1 MKPETKGSWEQR
13 CAVLYQV
20 IGGLANRFGVFE
32 TSDDVAGALDVACGR
47 GDVEKLLPWPKDMTL
62 GRPGNPALAVG
73 LLSDM
78 VSLLLGSTKPIGP
91 MRDRKDYPPELQN
104 AIDFLHGRVA
114 QPEELSAELRR
125 DSETLVRLIEMV
137 KAMDMQATRIIRV
150 EGDDEIIEG
159 YRFNTGLWH
168 RILGTIAGHAC
179 AKWIQTPEGKA
190 RIAEAADRA
199 AATIEELDKAR
210 AINWDAFRR
219 FRTAAPG
226 SPHLDGTQSPPL
238 AREPG

>member
-114 QPEELSAELRR
+114 QPEALSATGHFVEETPGHWKQV
-125 DSETLVRLIEMV
+125 SETNPYAIPLYSNTPPERPACGLEEHQRIWVQSRSISAARNYIAALEM
-137 KAMDMQATRIIRV
+137 
-150 EGDDEIIEG
+150 E
-159 YRFNTGLWH
+159 L
-168 RILGTIAGHAC
+168 
-179 AKWIQTPEGKA
+179 TP
-190 RIAEAADRA
+190 
-199 AATIEELDKAR
+199 
-210 AINWDAFRR
+210 
-219 FRTAAPG
+219 
-226 SPHLDGTQSPPL
+226 TQSPPL
-238 AREPG
+238 AREP